1 MSSALF
7 SHIWGPMNP
16 DIIFYLPTPPAL
28 PEHWQATHVDAVTQ
42 LVALNGNHWR
52 KIVTIMAK
60 ICCLEHDIN
69 ANKGA
74 CWKLIRDNL
83 FSESAERHQPKT
95 DKNINSDIKTSRL
108 RCQLRIVKADVHY
121 SDDLKLPSVC
131 WHIICGKEAQLRMG
145 ITDPRQYSSLD
156 DQQKIQRQPPVLM
169 TPYLDYRQYSNAL
182 IELTRQHI
190 AATKH

>member
-1 MSSALF
+1 
-7 SHIWGPMNP
+7 
-16 DIIFYLPTPPAL
+16 
-28 PEHWQATHVDAVTQ
+28 
-42 LVALNGNHWR
+42 
-52 KIVTIMAK
+52 
-60 ICCLEHDIN
+60 
-69 ANKGA
+69 
-74 CWKLIRDNL
+74 LIRDNL

-95 DKNINSDIKTSRL
+95 DKNINSDIKTPRL